1 MHHDNPFPGM
11 NPFMEQSWPDVH
23 ATLITYIRDELSPA
37 LPDDLTSKSEMRIC
51 VVDEAT
57 GASHYRSDIPILED
71 PVDSWKS
78 GLAPVW
84 SPETTD
90 PACTV
95 TAPVILHVDVPRERW
110 IEIRSDSGTL
120 VTVIELLSPTNKT
133 HGRTAYQNKRRDY
146 TDAGVNVVE
155 IDLLRGGELTVD
167 LDGTDYGPLVGGKGE
182 HYVVCVR
189 RAARPMQREVYPIPL
204 RDRLPVIRV
213 PLRVTD
219 HDVTL
224 DLQKLVNHC
233 YTTGRYWKLDYQ
245 RLLYPSLSA
254 PDQEWSAG
262 CIAEAGIALPEN
274 P

>member
-1 MHHDNPFPGM
+1 MHHHNPFPGM
-11 NPFMEQSWPDVH
+11 NPFLEKSWEDVH
-23 ATLITYIRDELSPA
+23 ATLLTYIRDALSPA
-37 LPDDLTSKSEMRIC
+37 LPEDLTSKSEMRVSVIDQAEG
-51 VVDEAT
+51 V
-57 GASHYRSDIPILED
+57 SHYRADIAILED

-90 PACTV
+90 PATIV
-95 TAPVILHVDVPRERW
+95 TAPVILHIDAPRERW

-120 VTVIELLSPTNKT
+120 VTVIELLSPTHKT
-133 HGRTAYQNKRRDY
+133 HGRAAYQNKRRDY
-146 TDAGVNVVE
+146 SDAGVNVVE
-155 IDLLRGGELTVD
+155 IDLLRSGELTVD
-167 LDGTDYGPLVGGKGE
+167 VEATGYGPLIAGKGE

-204 RDRLPVIRV
+204 RERLPVIRV

-233 YTTGRYWKLDYQ
+233 YSTGRYWKLDYQ
-245 RLLYPSLSA
+245 RPLYPPPA
-254 PDQEWSAG
+254 PGDQAWMSQLTGTAT
-262 CIAEAGIALPEN
+262 L
-274 P
+274 

>member
-1 MHHDNPFPGM
+1 MNQTNPFPGM
-11 NPFMEQSWPDVH
+11 NPFLEHSWPDVH

-37 LPDDLTSKSEMRIC
+37 LLDDLTSKSGMRIC
-51 VVDEAT
+51 VLDESA
-57 GASHYRSDIPILED
+57 GVSNYRADIAILED
-71 PVDSWKS
+71 PADTWKS

-84 SPETTD
+84 SPEPTD
-90 PACTV
+90 SSAIV
-95 TAPVILHVDVPRERW
+95 TAPVILHVDAPRERW

-133 HGRTAYQNKRRDY
+133 HGRIAYQNKRRDY
-146 TDAGVNVVE
+146 SDAGVNVVE

-167 LDGTDYGPLVGGKGE
+167 VDGTDYGPLVSGKGE

-233 YTTGRYWKLDYQ
+233 YATGRYWKLDYR
-245 RLLYPSLSA
+245 RLLYPPCSTADAEWIRKCLTLSA
-254 PDQEWSAG
+254 D
-262 CIAEAGIALPEN
+262 
-274 P
+274 